1 MATASDTALR
11 PGALSFEQLRA
22 IATGAQK
29 LALDESCWPAVEAAA
44 QVVDRAARGDAPVYG
59 INTGFGKLAT
69 VRIAAD
75 QIEELQRR
83 LVLSHM
89 CGLGPALP
97 DAVVRL
103 ILALKATSLALG
115 YSGVRRCTIELLLTL
130 LERDALPVIPA
141 KGSVGASGDL
151 APLAHL
157 AGSLIGVGEVQLEG
171 RVVTAA
177 EALARIGE
185 RPLTLAAKEGLALL
199 NGTQVSTALALVGL
213 FRAQAVFDAA
223 LVAGAMSVD
232 AALGSDVPF
241 DPRLNAVRGQP
252 AQIRVAERLHR
263 LLAGS
268 AIRASHLV
276 ECERVQDPYSLRCQP
291 QVMGA
296 CLELLEGAAAV
307 LGREANGV
315 SDNPLV
321 FAPKTPDE
329 AGAILSGGNFH
340 GEPVALAADQIALAL
355 AEIGSLAERRI
366 ALLTDPNLSQL
377 PAFLTPQPG
386 LNSGFMLPQIA
397 AAALASENQHLA
409 HPAGIDSRPTSAN
422 QEDHV
427 SMATH
432 AARRLLEMAD
442 NAAHIVAIELLA
454 AAQGIEL
461 RRPLES
467 SAPLEAA
474 LARIRT
480 HAAFLTDDRPL
491 AGAIRALAGEVLGGA
506 FRI

>member
-1 MATASDTALR
+1 MTESIHLT
-11 PGALSFEQLRA
+11 PGSLTLDQLREVMKSGRA
-22 IATGAQK
+22 V
-29 LALDESCWPAVEAAA
+29 ALDEACWPKVDAAA
-44 QVVDRAARGDAPVYG
+44 RVVAEAARGQAPVYG
-59 INTGFGKLAT
+59 INTGFGSLAT
-69 VRIAAD
+69 TRIAPA

-89 CGLGPALP
+89 CGLGAPLP
-97 DAVVRL
+97 DPVVRL

-115 YSGVRRCTIELLLTL
+115 FSGVRRQLMDLLLVL
-130 LERDALPVIPA
+130 YGHDALPVIPA

-157 AGSLIGVGEVQLEG
+157 AGCLIGHGEIRHAGET
-171 RVVTAA
+171 RPAA
-177 EALARIGE
+177 EVLEAIGQE
-185 RPLTLAAKEGLALL
+185 PLTLAAKEGLALL

-213 FRAQAVFDAA
+213 FRAQAVLEAA

-241 DPRLNAVRGQP
+241 DARLNAARGQRG
-252 AQIRVAERLHR
+252 QERVAERLR
-263 LLAGS
+263 GLLAGS
-268 AIRASHLV
+268 GIRASHLD
-276 ECERVQDPYSLRCQP
+276 CGRVQDPYSLRCQP

-296 CLELLEGAAAV
+296 CLDLLDAAAIT

-321 FAPKTPDE
+321 MADD
-329 AGAILSGGNFH
+329 GAILSGGNFH
-340 GEPVALAADQIALAL
+340 AEPVAFAADQIALAL

-366 ALLTDPNLSQL
+366 ALLTDPALSRL
-377 PAFLTPQPG
+377 PAFLTPEPG

-409 HPAGIDSRPTSAN
+409 HPMAIDSRPTSAN

-427 SMATH
+427 SMATY
-432 AARRLLEMAD
+432 AARRLLDMAE

-454 AAQGIEL
+454 AGQGIEL

-467 SAPLEAA
+467 SPPLEAA
-474 LARIRT
+474 LRRIREFS
-480 HAAFLTDDRPL
+480 AFLRDDRPL
-491 AGAIRALAGEVLGGA
+491 AGDITELTGTILDGRFAGSPV
-506 FRI
+506 I

>member
-1 MATASDTALR
+1 M
-11 PGALSFEQLRA
+11 
-22 IATGAQK
+22 
-29 LALDESCWPAVEAAA
+29 
-44 QVVDRAARGDAPVYG
+44 
-59 INTGFGKLAT
+59 
-69 VRIAAD
+69 RIAPD

-89 CGLGPALP
+89 CGIGPALP
-97 DAVVRL
+97 DPVVRL
-103 ILALKATSLALG
+103 VLAQKAASLALG
-115 YSGVRRCTIELLLTL
+115 HSGVRRRTIELLLAL
-130 LERDALPVIPA
+130 LAHDALPVIPA

-157 AGSLIGVGEVQLEG
+157 AGALIGEGEVRLG
-171 RVVTAA
+171 GVAIPAA
-177 EALARIGE
+177 AALARIGE
-185 RPLTLAAKEGLALL
+185 QPLTLAAKEGLALL
-199 NGTQVSTALALVGL
+199 NGTQVSSALALLGL
-213 FRAQAVFDAA
+213 FRTQAVFDAA

-241 DPRLNAVRGQP
+241 DRRLNAVRGQP
-252 AQIRVAERLHR
+252 AQARVAERLFA

-268 AIRASHLV
+268 AIRASHR
-276 ECERVQDPYSLRCQP
+276 EGCERVQDPYSLRCQP

-296 CLELLEGAAAV
+296 CLELLDGAALV
-307 LGREANGV
+307 LQREANGV

-321 FAPKTPDE
+321 FAED
-329 AGAILSGGNFH
+329 GAILSGGNFH

-355 AEIGSLAERRI
+355 AEIGSLAERRV

-377 PAFLTPQPG
+377 PAFLTPEPG

-432 AARRLLEMAD
+432 AARRLLEMTD
-442 NAAHIVAIELLA
+442 NAAHIIAIELLA

-461 RRPLES
+461 RRPLQS

-474 LARIRT
+474 LAKVRE
-480 HAAFLTDDRPL
+480 HAAFLTEDRPL
-491 AGAIRALAGEVLGGA
+491 AAEIATLAGQILAGA
-506 FRI
+506 FRDA

>member
-1 MATASDTALR
+1 MNEVIRVT
-11 PGALSFEQLRA
+11 PGALSIEQLRGLPHSA
-22 IATGAQK
+22 YKIT
-29 LALDESCWPAVEAAA
+29 LDDSCWPAVEAAA
-44 QVVDRAARGDAPVYG
+44 EVVERAARGSAPVYG

-69 VRIAAD
+69 VRIAPD

-89 CGLGPALP
+89 CGLGPPLP
-97 DAVVRL
+97 EAAVRL
-103 ILALKATSLALG
+103 ILALKAASLALG
-115 YSGVRRCTIELLLTL
+115 HSGVRRRTIELLLAL
-130 LERDALPVIPA
+130 LNNDALPVIPA

-157 AGSLIGVGEVQLEG
+157 AGSLIGVGEVRLG
-171 RVVTAA
+171 GAVMPAA
-177 EALARIGE
+177 EALTRIGAQ
-185 RPLTLAAKEGLALL
+185 PLTLGAKEGLALL
-199 NGTQVSTALALVGL
+199 NGTQVSTALALLGL

-241 DPRLNAVRGQP
+241 DARLNAVRGQP
-252 AQIRVAERLHR
+252 SQIRVAERLHA

-296 CLELLEGAAAV
+296 CLELLDGAAAV

-321 FAPKTPDE
+321 FAAD
-329 AGAILSGGNFH
+329 GAILSGGNFH

-366 ALLTDPNLSQL
+366 ALLTDPALSQL
-377 PAFLTPQPG
+377 PAFLTPNPG

-427 SMATH
+427 SMATY
-432 AARRLLEMAD
+432 AARRLLEMTE

-467 SAPLEAA
+467 SRTLEAV
-474 LARIRT
+474 LARVRS
-480 HAAFLTDDRPL
+480 HAAFLRDDRPL
-491 AGAIRALAGEVLGGA
+491 AREIRAVADEVLRGTFTGSNA
-506 FRI
+506 

>member
-1 MATASDTALR
+1 MTSVIDLT
-11 PGALSFEQLRA
+11 PGAVTFEQLRA
-22 IATGAQK
+22 LATAAYK
-29 LALDESCWPAVEAAA
+29 VVLDESCWPAVEAAQA
-44 QVVDRAARGDAPVYG
+44 VVDRAAGGGAPVYG

-69 VRIAAD
+69 VRIAPD

-89 CGLGPALP
+89 CGIGPALP
-97 DAVVRL
+97 DPVVRL
-103 ILALKATSLALG
+103 VLAQKAASLALG
-115 YSGVRRCTIELLLTL
+115 PSGVRRRTIELLLAL
-130 LERDALPVIPA
+130 LAHDALPVIPA

-157 AGSLIGVGEVQLEG
+157 AGALIGEGEVRLG
-171 RVVTAA
+171 GVAMPAA
-177 EALARIGE
+177 AALARIGE
-185 RPLTLAAKEGLALL
+185 QPLTLAAKEGLALL
-199 NGTQVSTALALVGL
+199 NGTQVSSALALLGL
-213 FRAQAVFDAA
+213 FRTQAVFDAA

-241 DPRLNAVRGQP
+241 DRRLNAVRGQP
-252 AQIRVAERLHR
+252 AQVWVAERLFA

-268 AIRASHLV
+268 AIRASHR
-276 ECERVQDPYSLRCQP
+276 EGCERVQDPYSLRCQP

-296 CLELLEGAAAV
+296 CLELLDGAALV
-307 LGREANGV
+307 LQREANGV

-321 FAPKTPDE
+321 FAED
-329 AGAILSGGNFH
+329 GAILSGGNFH

-355 AEIGSLAERRI
+355 AEIGSLAERRV

-377 PAFLTPQPG
+377 PAFLTPEPG

-432 AARRLLEMAD
+432 AARRLLEMTD
-442 NAAHIVAIELLA
+442 NAAHIIAIELLA

-461 RRPLES
+461 RRPLQS

-474 LARIRT
+474 LAKVRE
-480 HAAFLTDDRPL
+480 HAAFLTEDRPL
-491 AGAIRALAGEVLGGA
+491 AAEIATLAEEILAGA
-506 FRI
+506 FRDA

>member
-1 MATASDTALR
+1 
-11 PGALSFEQLRA
+11 
-22 IATGAQK
+22 
-29 LALDESCWPAVEAAA
+29 
-44 QVVDRAARGDAPVYG
+44 
-59 INTGFGKLAT
+59 
-69 VRIAAD
+69 
-75 QIEELQRR
+75 
-83 LVLSHM
+83 
-89 CGLGPALP
+89 
-97 DAVVRL
+97 
-103 ILALKATSLALG
+103 
-115 YSGVRRCTIELLLTL
+115 VRRRTIELLLAL
-130 LERDALPVIPA
+130 LEHDALPVIPA

-157 AGSLIGVGEVQLEG
+157 AGALIGVGEVRLG
-171 RVVTAA
+171 GTAVPA
-177 EALARIGE
+177 ATALARIGE
-185 RPLTLAAKEGLALL
+185 EPLILAAKEGLALL
-199 NGTQVSTALALVGL
+199 NGTQVSSALALLGL
-213 FRAQAVFDAA
+213 FRTQAVFDAA
-223 LVAGAMSVD
+223 LLAGAMSVD

-241 DPRLNAVRGQP
+241 DRRLNAVRGQP
-252 AQIRVAERLHR
+252 AQVRVAKRLFA

-268 AIRASHLV
+268 EIRASHR
-276 ECERVQDPYSLRCQP
+276 EDCERVQDPYSLRCQP

-296 CLELLEGAAAV
+296 CLELLDGAAAV
-307 LGREANGV
+307 LEREANGV

-321 FAPKTPDE
+321 FAED
-329 AGAILSGGNFH
+329 GAILSGGNFH

-377 PAFLTPQPG
+377 PAFLTPEPG

-461 RRPLES
+461 RRPLRS
-467 SAPLEAA
+467 SAPLEAV
-474 LARIRT
+474 LAKVRA
-480 HAAFLTDDRPL
+480 HAAFLAEDRPL
-491 AGAIRALAGEVLGGA
+491 AAEIGALAAEVLRGA
-506 FRI
+506 FAPISP